1 METSEGS
8 SSIGN
13 ISAVYNNEIH
23 TNIVDSDVESC
34 ANDYEVSY
42 NIPLYDFDH
51 FDDIYIQVIAV
62 SLCTMTTTR
71 NYFQKQKKK
80 KVYTKRILLMEKM
93 RK

>member
-13 ISAVYNNEIH
+13 ISAVYNNEIY
-23 TNIVDSDVESC
+23 TNNVDSDVESC

-51 FDDIYIQVIAV
+51 FDDIYTSSSSESVYNDDDKELLPEAEEKE
-62 SLCTMTTTR
+62 SLHE
-71 NYFQKQKKK
+71 KDSSDG
-80 KVYTKRILLMEKM
+80 KM